1 MMRKNL
7 NQKLNMEPKIILKD
21 LGESKLSML
30 LVQNWLR
37 IRLKTSVKSFEGIKL
52 KMNSLDGKI
61 EQQFRFVICRMEE
74 SILGRLI
81 NNNRTA

>member
-1 MMRKNL
+1 MRKNL

-37 IRLKTSVKSFEGIKL
+37 IRLKTSVKVL
-52 KMNSLDGKI
+52 KVYDDLPKAAD
-61 EQQFRFVICRMEE
+61 
-74 SILGRLI
+74 RL
-81 NNNRTA
+81 TALIRAS

>member
-1 MMRKNL
+1 MRKIP

-37 IRLKTSVKSFEGIKL
+37 IRLKTSVKVLEVYDDLPKAA
-52 KMNSLDGKI
+52 D
-61 EQQFRFVICRMEE
+61 
-74 SILGRLI
+74 RL
-81 NNNRTA
+81 TALIRAS